1 MFILKNISL
10 KPYNTFGLDCKADCV
25 IKIRSESEAVKLF
38 TGKHSL
44 SKPVLFVGRGSNLL
58 FIGDFRGTIII
69 PGLRGIRIEKRYK
82 DTVIVSAGAG
92 VEWDKLV
99 EWCVEKGFGGIENL
113 SHIPGSAGA
122 APVQNI
128 GAYGVEI
135 KESVVRVRTIS
146 CIDGSVRI
154 FSNNECDFSY
164 RNSIF
169 KTKEKG
175 KFLVTRV
182 FLKLNLHP
190 AFNLNYGS
198 LEAEVQRLGGVN
210 LQNVRQAVINIRRTK
225 LPDPSVIGNAGS
237 FFRNPVVSRSV
248 SEILKK
254 DHPQMPCFE
263 DPSGG
268 QKLAAGWLIEQ
279 CGWKGRRLGEAGV
292 HEKQALVLVNHGNAT
307 GKEIFD
313 LSEKIRKSVL
323 ERFGVVLEREVEAV
337 GAI

>member
-1 MFILKNISL
+1 MLILRNISL
-10 KPYNTFGLDCKADCV
+10 KPYNTFGLNYKADCL
-25 IKIRSESEAVKLF
+25 IRIRTENEAVPLF
-38 TGKHSL
+38 TGDYSL
-44 SKPVLFVGRGSNLL
+44 SGLVFFVGRGSNLL
-58 FIGDFRGTIII
+58 FIDDFKGTIIL
-69 PGLRGIRIEKRYK
+69 PDLRGIRIEKRNK
-82 DTVIVSAGAG
+82 DSVIVSAGAG

-99 EWCVEKGFGGIENL
+99 EWCVDKGFGGIENL
-113 SHIPGSAGA
+113 SHIPGNVGA

-135 KESVVRVRTIS
+135 KESIVKVRTIS

-169 KTKEKG
+169 KTSERG
-175 KFLVTRV
+175 KYLVTRV
-182 FLKLNLHP
+182 CLKLNLNP

-198 LEAEVQRLGGVN
+198 LEAEVEKLGGAS
-210 LQNVRQAVINIRRTK
+210 LQNVRQAVINIRRAK

-237 FFRNPVVSRSV
+237 FFRNPAVSRSV
-248 SEILKK
+248 AETLKK
-254 DHPQMPCFE
+254 DYPQMPCFE

-279 CGWKGRRLGEAGV
+279 CGWKGRRLGDAGV

-307 GKEIFD
+307 GKEIYY
-313 LSEKIRKSVL
+313 LSEEIRKSVL
-323 ERFGVVLEREVEAV
+323 ERFGVLLEREVEVV
-337 GAI
+337 GTI

>member
-146 CIDGSVRI
+146 SIDGSVRL
-154 FSNNECDFSY
+154 FSNSECDFSY
-164 RNSIF
+164 RKSIF
-169 KTKEKG
+169 KTSERG
-175 KFLVTRV
+175 KYLVTRV
-182 FLKLNLHP
+182 CLKLSLNP

-198 LEAEVQRLGGVN
+198 LEAEVKKLGTAN
-210 LQNVRQAVINIRRTK
+210 LRNVRQAVIDIRRNK